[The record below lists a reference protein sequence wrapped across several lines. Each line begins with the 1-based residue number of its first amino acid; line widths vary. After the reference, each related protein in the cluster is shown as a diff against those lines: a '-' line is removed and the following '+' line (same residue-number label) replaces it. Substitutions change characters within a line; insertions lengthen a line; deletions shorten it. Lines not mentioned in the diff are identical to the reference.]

1 MVKKK
6 KHAKKKARY
15 ARRQIAK
22 KAAKRITPKKKN
34 GTSGTGPRLF

>member
-6 KHAKKKARY
+6 KAKKKARH
-15 ARRQIAK
+15 ARQRNAK